1 MPNIRH
7 GTSGTAAPGGGVRS
21 TARRTEGS
29 IVSRLPSFGLR
40 ARGRSPGWNRR
51 SDYRMGTI
59 SFPIQAHRCPVYTP
73 ISFPFSGRPVPESLG
88 GSTEFTARSNP
99 LMARLHL
106 PGAAN
111 LTVIRRPEANPVA
124 IGHDLRWW
132 AAWVAVTLTEPLE
145 EVLRTR
151 LTPLRDTGWPFLL
164 HLHNVTENRPP
175 AIAIS
180 HQNASRPLRS
190 ATRPALTSAG
200 VPRRCAPRWRP
211 PSSGPQAP
219 PAACRA

>member
-1 MPNIRH
+1 MPFWT
-7 GTSGTAAPGGGVRS
+7 G
-21 TARRTEGS
+21 
-29 IVSRLPSFGLR
+29 
-40 ARGRSPGWNRR
+40 
-51 SDYRMGTI
+51 YRMGTI
-59 SFPIQAHRCPVYTP
+59 SFPIQAHRCPVSTP
-73 ISFPFSGRPVPESLG
+73 ISFPFSQAAGSGNSTREYRIHSPQQSVHGTSRTSRRCKSYSDSPPG
-88 GSTEFTARSNP
+88 GQ
-99 LMARLHL
+99 
-106 PGAAN
+106 
-111 LTVIRRPEANPVA
+111 PVA
-124 IGHDLRWW
+124 IGHDLRWR

-145 EVLRTR
+145 EPLRSR
-151 LTPLRDTGWPFLL
+151 LPPLRDTGWPLRL